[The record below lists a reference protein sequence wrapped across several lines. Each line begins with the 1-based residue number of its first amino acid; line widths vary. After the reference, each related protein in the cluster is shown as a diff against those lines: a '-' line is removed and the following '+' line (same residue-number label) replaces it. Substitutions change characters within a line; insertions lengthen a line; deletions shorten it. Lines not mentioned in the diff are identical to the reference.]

1 MKNLLSILLVVM
13 LAASSAFA
21 QSTVASLLKKYNN
34 DKDVLAFD
42 LKGDLMNF
50 FEKMD
55 EGGTE
60 LQSEVES
67 VSILM
72 FNVGDDISEGDRDK
86 MKTILDSE
94 GFAPLI
100 NARHE
105 GQKVKVFAKDTG
117 AFIEKL
123 FAEVKTESHNIYVS
137 LNGEIHY
144 DDLSKIN
151 VDQFGNTGKMLKN

>member
-1 MKNLLSILLVVM
+1 MKNLFSILMVMM
-13 LAASSAFA
+13 LAVSSSFA

-42 LKGDLMNF
+42 LNGDLMNF
-50 FEKMD
+50 FEKMED
-55 EGGTE
+55 GGTE
-60 LQSEVES
+60 LKSEVNS

-72 FNVGDDISEGDRDK
+72 FNVGDDISEGDREK
-86 MKTILDSE
+86 MKSILDTE
-94 GFAPLI
+94 GFDPLI

-117 AFIEKL
+117 SFIEKL
-123 FAEVKTESHNIYVS
+123 FAEVKTDSHNIYVS

-144 DDLSKIN
+144 EDLSKIN
-151 VDQFGNTGKMLKN
+151 VDQFGKTGQMLKN